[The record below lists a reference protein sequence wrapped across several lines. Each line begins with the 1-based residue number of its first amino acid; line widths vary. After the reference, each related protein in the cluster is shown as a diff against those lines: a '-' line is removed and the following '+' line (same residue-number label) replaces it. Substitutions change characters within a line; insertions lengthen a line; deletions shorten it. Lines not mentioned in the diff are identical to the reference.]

1 MENNEKDF
9 TETISSL
16 IEKGTET
23 LNKTTKTITD
33 QLAKER
39 KKLEIKS
46 QIGQHERQLSRAYER
61 LGKAYFDQ
69 MESGAA
75 MENVDDVTALIR
87 SNRKVV
93 KLLNEQLKQFEDKE
107 TTEE

>member
-46 QIGQHERQLSRAYER
+46 QIGQHERQLSKAYER

>member
-46 QIGQHERQLSRAYER
+46 QIGQHERQLSKAYER

-69 MESGAA
+69 MEC
-75 MENVDDVTALIR
+75 
-87 SNRKVV
+87 
-93 KLLNEQLKQFEDKE
+93 
-107 TTEE
+107 